1 MPAMACCVD
10 PAAANFP
17 PAYASAAAGPGSL
30 TGLLIPPPTS
40 HVEACHW
47 SPTCSS
53 ELYKVDGWGAPYFA
67 VNGSGNI
74 SVRPHGASTLP
85 HQEIDLL
92 KIVKKVSDPKSS
104 GGLGLQLPL
113 IVRLPDVLK
122 NRLESLQA
130 AFEYAVQSQ
139 GYEAHYQGVYPVKC
153 NQDRFVVEDIVKFGS
168 PFRFGLEA
176 GSKPELLL
184 AMSCLCKG
192 NPEALLVCNGFKDAE
207 YISLALVARKLALN
221 TVIVLEQEEELDLVV
236 DLSKRLSVKPIIGVR
251 AKLRTKH
258 SGHFGSTSGEKGKFG
273 LTTTQILRVV
283 KKLEQAGMI
292 DCLQLLHF
300 HIGSQIPSTA
310 LVADGV
316 GEAAQIY
323 CELVRL
329 GAQMRVIDIGGGLGI
344 DYDGSKS
351 TESDIS
357 VGYTLGEYA
366 AAVVQA
372 IRFVCDRR
380 SIKHPIICSESGRAI
395 VSHHSVLIFEA
406 VSASVYESPT
416 MSSLGFEYLVNS
428 LSDEAQA
435 DYMNLCSAAIRGDS
449 ETCLI
454 YADQLKQ
461 RYVDQFKEGS
471 LGIEQLA
478 AVDGLCDVISKSI
491 GAPDPVRTYHVNL
504 SVFTS
509 IPDFW
514 GIGQLFPIVP
524 IHRLEQKPSVKGI
537 LSDLTCDSD
546 GKIDKFIGG
555 DFAVTRAVPGPSC
568 GDVLRVMQH
577 EPELMFETL
586 KHRAEECCN
595 DSGNG
600 IGMSALANSLA
611 KSFRNMPYLVAN
623 TAASSSCGLTAATMN
638 NNGFYYCNEDDEY
651 NAAADSATTAGE
663 DEWELWT
670 FFDGYGYHGTS
681 FEQTYRCYPASFIEK
696 PQLESGD
703 KIIMPP
709 SALDRLAS
717 LHIDYPM
724 LFELRNASA
733 ERVSHCGV
741 LEFIAEEGMI
751 YMPYWMMENMLLQE
765 GDIVRVK
772 NVTLPKGTYVKLQPH
787 TKDFLDI
794 SNPKAILETT
804 LRNFSCLTSGDSIMV
819 AYNNK
824 KYYIDII
831 ETKPANAISIIETD
845 CEVDF
850 APPLDYKEPEK
861 PIAPVP
867 LGKAPAEEA
876 PAETEPKFSPFTGSG
891 RRLDGKPL
899 NYQPPSVAPSR
910 SKDKQPNVAN
920 GNAKPSTG
928 SSSQSTSRQAQ
939 GKLVFGSN
947 VSRTPKDTPK
957 EPAKETKQEQPS
969 KSEEPKFQAFSGK
982 KYSLR
987 G

>member
-1 MPAMACCVD
+1 M
-10 PAAANFP
+10 
-17 PAYASAAAGPGSL
+17 
-30 TGLLIPPPTS
+30 
-40 HVEACHW
+40 
-47 SPTCSS
+47 
-53 ELYKVDGWGAPYFA
+53 
-67 VNGSGNI
+67 
-74 SVRPHGASTLP
+74 
-85 HQEIDLL
+85 
-92 KIVKKVSDPKSS
+92 
-104 GGLGLQLPL
+104 
-113 IVRLPDVLK
+113 
-122 NRLESLQA
+122 
-130 AFEYAVQSQ
+130 
-139 GYEAHYQGVYPVKC
+139 
-153 NQDRFVVEDIVKFGS
+153 
-168 PFRFGLEA
+168 
-176 GSKPELLL
+176 
-184 AMSCLCKG
+184 
-192 NPEALLVCNGFKDAE
+192 
-207 YISLALVARKLALN
+207 
-221 TVIVLEQEEELDLVV
+221 
-236 DLSKRLSVKPIIGVR
+236 
-251 AKLRTKH
+251 
-258 SGHFGSTSGEKGKFG
+258 
-273 LTTTQILRVV
+273 
-283 KKLEQAGMI
+283 
-292 DCLQLLHF
+292 
-300 HIGSQIPSTA
+300 
-310 LVADGV
+310 
-316 GEAAQIY
+316 
-323 CELVRL
+323 
-329 GAQMRVIDIGGGLGI
+329 
-344 DYDGSKS
+344 
-351 TESDIS
+351 
-357 VGYTLGEYA
+357 
-366 AAVVQA
+366 
-372 IRFVCDRR
+372 
-380 SIKHPIICSESGRAI
+380 
-395 VSHHSVLIFEA
+395 
-406 VSASVYESPT
+406 
-416 MSSLGFEYLVNS
+416 
-428 LSDEAQA
+428 
-435 DYMNLCSAAIRGDS
+435 
-449 ETCLI
+449 
-454 YADQLKQ
+454 
-461 RYVDQFKEGS
+461 
-471 LGIEQLA
+471 
-478 AVDGLCDVISKSI
+478 
-491 GAPDPVRTYHVNL
+491 
-504 SVFTS
+504 
-509 IPDFW
+509 
-514 GIGQLFPIVP
+514 
-524 IHRLEQKPSVKGI
+524 
-537 LSDLTCDSD
+537 
-546 GKIDKFIGG
+546 
-555 DFAVTRAVPGPSC
+555 
-568 GDVLRVMQH
+568 
-577 EPELMFETL
+577 
-586 KHRAEECCN
+586 
-595 DSGNG
+595 
-600 IGMSALANSLA
+600 
-611 KSFRNMPYLVAN
+611 
-623 TAASSSCGLTAATMN
+623 
-638 NNGFYYCNEDDEY
+638 
-651 NAAADSATTAGE
+651 
-663 DEWELWT
+663 

-920 GNAKPSTG
+920 GNAKPSAG
-928 SSSQSTSRQAQ
+928 SSSQSTNRQAQ